1 MLVAGYAYLGAD
13 AAGATTTTTR
23 PPPPPPLLILFL
35 FGCALVLLAGGR
47 CLGLVVTAAAT
58 VLGFHLTLVL
68 ARTGLSGCNPLWAA
82 VAAALSCAVPVALLT
97 GLGTCGGC
105 GLVIYDG
112 SAHSTAA
119 RAAHRRAVRL
129 GGFLGGCALA
139 TAPLAPL
146 LAPAAAAAAFG
157 TGPGSWWAWLLL
169 ALCGVAGTLLCGAVS
184 DAAAAAVLVAA
195 ALGAGGAAAALS
207 ALGVPRPLTLALE
220 AGTAL
225 LGGALQ
231 LLLQRR
237 RQRVLERTLH
247 SPGGAGTMRSKGKW
261 V

>member
-1 MLVAGYAYLGAD
+1 M
-13 AAGATTTTTR
+13 
-23 PPPPPPLLILFL
+23 
-35 FGCALVLLAGGR
+35 
-47 CLGLVVTAAAT
+47 
-58 VLGFHLTLVL
+58 
-68 ARTGLSGCNPLWAA
+68 
-82 VAAALSCAVPVALLT
+82 
-97 GLGTCGGC
+97 
-105 GLVIYDG
+105 
-112 SAHSTAA
+112 
-119 RAAHRRAVRL
+119 
-129 GGFLGGCALA
+129 
-139 TAPLAPL
+139 
-146 LAPAAAAAAFG
+146 
-157 TGPGSWWAWLLL
+157 
-169 ALCGVAGTLLCGAVS
+169 
-184 DAAAAAVLVAA
+184 LVAA